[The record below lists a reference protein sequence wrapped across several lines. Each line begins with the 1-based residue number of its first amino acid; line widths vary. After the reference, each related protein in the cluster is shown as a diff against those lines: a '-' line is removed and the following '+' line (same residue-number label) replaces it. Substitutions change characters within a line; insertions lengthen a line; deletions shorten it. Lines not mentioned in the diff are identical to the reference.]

1 VDLVR
6 SWLGQALRATGA
18 AVVVPVAILVAL
30 SLTAIG
36 GSGLGDLGA
45 LSQIVSGPRVAGSG
59 VRVDDGGSEI
69 ADAVTQIA
77 ATPATGSVP
86 AGGAPPASDNG
97 GDDGGPG
104 GGTPP
109 GGSPPPSNPPG
120 GGAPPNDNGGNGGG
134 GGGGGGTPPP
144 GSPPPPEPPATGIV
158 GGAGETV
165 KDVTAGT
172 PVAPTVED
180 AVDGLVDTCARLGCP

>member
-1 VDLVR
+1 M
-6 SWLGQALRATGA
+6 GQALRATGA
-18 AVVVPVAILVAL
+18 AVVVPVAVLLAL
-30 SLTAIG
+30 SLTAVG

-59 VRVDDGGSEI
+59 VDVDDGDSEI
-69 ADAVTQIA
+69 ADAVALIA
-77 ATPATGSVP
+77 ASRPAISTGGST
-86 AGGAPPASDNG
+86 PPANNG
-97 GDDGGPG
+97 ITEG
-104 GGTPP
+104 GGGGETPPPGSSPPPSTPP
-109 GGSPPPSNPPG
+109 GGGPPPNNNG
-120 GGAPPNDNGGNGGG
+120 GGDG

-144 GSPPPPEPPATGIV
+144 AAPPPADPPPPGIV

-180 AVDGLVDTCARLGCP
+180 AVDGLADTCARLGCP